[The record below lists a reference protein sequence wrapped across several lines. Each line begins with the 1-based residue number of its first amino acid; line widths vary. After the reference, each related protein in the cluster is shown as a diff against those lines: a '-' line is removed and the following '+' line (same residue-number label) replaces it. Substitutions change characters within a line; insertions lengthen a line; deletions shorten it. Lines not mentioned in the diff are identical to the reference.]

1 MRIERWANALVL
13 ILATLVGIAAFAY
26 PFFSSGIQPGPTA
39 AAHADDAPLVTLV
52 LTLLCTVIVVANL
65 TSRQMS
71 ARTIA
76 VLGVLSAV
84 NAVLRAVPGPAGFS
98 AIFFLLALCGYVY
111 GSTFGFLMGVLSLLV
126 ALREDISENRDAEAR
141 DHVKRFH
148 ELFFT
153 LEPDKQYIENN
164 VREALYLADRSAM
177 EQYQSFKENNVY
189 NQVIA
194 SDISMTVQTDSIKL
208 DFSGYPYR
216 FSYFGKQKIVRT
228 SNITIRNLQ
237 TTGQLRNISRT
248 DHNPHGFL
256 IEGWQIID
264 NTDMETI
271 KRKSF

>member
-1 MRIERWANALVL
+1 MKKIFDIQRKFRFTVYVL
-13 ILATLVGIAAFAY
+13 
-26 PFFSSGIQPGPTA
+26 
-39 AAHADDAPLVTLV
+39 
-52 LTLLCTVIVVANL
+52 
-65 TSRQMS
+65 
-71 ARTIA
+71 
-76 VLGVLSAV
+76 LSV
-84 NAVLRAVPGPAGFS
+84 SIG
-98 AIFFLLALCGYVY
+98 
-111 GSTFGFLMGVLSLLV
+111 LMGVSGYVFTLSLRLSDQSRQKIYVLDNGKSLLV

-194 SDISMTVQTDSIKL
+194 SDISMTVMTDSITL
-208 DFSGYPYR
+208 DFSSYPYR

-228 SNITIRNLQ
+228 SNITIRSLQ
-237 TTGQLRNISRT
+237 STGQLRNISRT
-248 DHNPHGFL
+248 DYNPHGFL
-256 IEGWQIID
+256 IEGWQITD
-264 NTDMETI
+264 NTDLETI